1 MTDRITQC
9 DVVDCCEDCP
19 RYADDCDGD
28 KYLDRY
34 PTMHEYA
41 EGKRI
46 NPKLRELISKADAIE
61 TVASITMSIHLSDVI
76 CDKLMALP
84 SADAEPTVI
93 RSKTLLPTK
102 DFKEWAKR
110 VRETNPNVIVIP
122 CDAEVVSADAVQGW
136 IPLNKQ
142 KSFLMMPDELVAV
155 NVTWVNHIAP
165 PYYKHIEDVPFVDTA
180 VYYRGKWYWW
190 DATVIDVLAEYGED
204 CNAEQIDK
212 DIEILAWMPLPTPY
226 KGGDTE

>member
-1 MTDRITQC
+1 MTDIITYC
-9 DVVDCCEDCP
+9 DINTCEDCP

-46 NPKLRELISKADAIE
+46 NPKLTDLISRADAIE
-61 TVASITMSIHLSDVI
+61 AVASITMSIHLSNVI
-76 CDKLMALP
+76 CDKLSALP

-110 VRETNPNVIVIP
+110 VRETNPNAVVIP
-122 CDAEVVSADAVQGW
+122 CDAEVVSADFVKVVRCKDCRHRDLFSC
-136 IPLNKQ
+136 PLADNDFQ
-142 KSFLMMPDELVAV
+142 KDEDFCS
-155 NVTWVNHIAP
+155 W
-165 PYYKHIEDVPFVDTA
+165 
-180 VYYRGKWYWW
+180 
-190 DATVIDVLAEYGED
+190 GERK
-204 CNAEQIDK
+204 E
-212 DIEILAWMPLPTPY
+212 E
-226 KGGDTE
+226 